1 MITRV
6 QLASRVFGRQVPR
19 LTNVRWATPPTL
31 RFANSPLVQCRGVR
45 TRPEMRMKTSKD
57 EPTAGE
63 KILVQRMLEQRQ
75 LNIFRV
81 AQDRAWFFPSEYLEP
96 PSGWSYEWPAWVAG
110 WELVPIVDR
119 SQNELVL
126 EHFYGLAGR
135 ITPILFRLDPF
146 APDFVFRYGGI
157 NTQDNPRKGTSWK
170 DQGSPG
176 AYYYFRMGNDE
187 LFRFSTEFDSHS
199 PEHFIRAF
207 GSTELMMEHTSVV
220 PVLPEDVSTDAFSRD
235 CDLELVHFEERV
247 AALDDEEQERRD
259 PIVAL
264 AFSDPTEEPLHPI
277 THGKI
282 LALREK
288 YESYKSYG
296 VYSVYSLIPDVQV
309 SKDEGRSKKQL
320 QYLRDVEDFERRV
333 GALKKELDTI
343 TDDEGE
349 FEVVR
354 QQSGRQRI
362 GAKKL
367 AKSPGIPMNG

>member
-1 MITRV
+1 M
-6 QLASRVFGRQVPR
+6 
-19 LTNVRWATPPTL
+19 
-31 RFANSPLVQCRGVR
+31 
-45 TRPEMRMKTSKD
+45 PEMRMKTSKD

-119 SQNELVL
+119 SHNELVL

-135 ITPILFRLDPF
+135 ITPILFRPDPF
-146 APDFVFRYGGI
+146 APDFVFRYGGM
-157 NTQDNPRKGTSWK
+157 NTQDNLRKGASWQ

-176 AYYYFRMGNDE
+176 AYYYFRMGDDE
-187 LFRFSTEFDSHS
+187 LFRFSTKFDSYL
-199 PEHFIRAF
+199 PAGFIRAF
-207 GSTELMMEHTSVV
+207 GSTEHMMEHTSVV
-220 PVLPEDVSTDAFSRD
+220 PVLPEDVSTDAFSMD

-247 AALDDEEQERRD
+247 AALENEEQERRD

-264 AFSDPTEEPLHPI
+264 AFGDPAEEPLHPI
-277 THGKI
+277 THEKI

-296 VYSVYSLIPDVQV
+296 VYSVYSLIPDVQE
-309 SKDEGRSKKQL
+309 SKTEGRTKKQL
-320 QYLRDVEDFERRV
+320 QYLRNVGDLEQRV
-333 GALKKELDTI
+333 GALKKELHTI

-354 QQSGRQRI
+354 QQSRGRRRKM
-362 GAKKL
+362 A
-367 AKSPGIPMNG
+367 SM